1 MDSKTHAAYG
11 TVVAS
16 RVRSRHDVLIVWFF
30 PAWLFQRGAAEGPE
44 LLLRK
49 LRGEHID
56 WDALREARWPKARC
70 QRCLEL
76 KSLDLFAHA
85 QWEKIRANLEA
96 TCLACQRQNKDG
108 KGPLKRSFK
117 RPDRR
122 AEEHRVQQLAQKN
135 ADKKRQCSACRRA
148 LSELTCTVCR
158 TRKPAGEFAPS
169 MCTMPDNAL
178 ACLACQQGMRG
189 KAKRLRAGWF
199 FCTPRQ
205 PQATP
210 PGNTASTAPCAQ
222 PGKWAGRPASI
233 ASATSAS
240 RARKEDCAR
249 TAQIEHDRRCAGERS
264 NSERPRNIMY
274 SSNCIDPMGNAAVS
288 RQPQAV
294 PGAPYIIEASSRSEK
309 IGQHARQR

>member
-1 MDSKTHAAYG
+1 MQKHAHAPRQSVILDLNVDSKTHAAYG

-16 RVRSRHDVLIVWFF
+16 RVRSRHDVLIIRPF

-56 WDALREARWPKARC
+56 WDAFREARWPKARC

-108 KGPLKRSFK
+108 KGPRKRSFNAQTAAQK
-117 RPDRR
+117 SIECSSCKVTKIEEAFPR
-122 AEEHRVQQLAQKN
+122 AQLAQKN

-178 ACLACQQGMRG
+178 ACLACQQGVRG
-189 KAKRLRAGWF
+189 KASRFRRGWF
-199 FCTPRQ
+199 YCKGCQQSFPDAAAGNATWQHCLNCSMRATRQVGWQTCTNRKCKKRFQ
-205 PQATP
+205 GTQK
-210 PGNTASTAPCAQ
+210 GPCPDCAHRAQ
-222 PGKWAGRPASI
+222 PEMRW
-233 ASATSAS
+233 
-240 RARKEDCAR
+240 RKK
-249 TAQIEHDRRCAGERS
+249 Q
-264 NSERPRNIMY
+264 
-274 SSNCIDPMGNAAVS
+274 
-288 RQPQAV
+288 Q
-294 PGAPYIIEASSRSEK
+294 
-309 IGQHARQR
+309 